1 MLSQHSRVLSSHS
14 RRTRPPAAGEDH
26 RALGF
31 DLLLQRTSDASVA
44 KLRFADPFPDSRIA
58 VTAPMRG
65 KAAYSGSGL
74 NIDSQGSVW
83 VTNRL
88 GNFERGK
95 GHA

>member
-1 MLSQHSRVLSSHS
+1 MLSQHSGVWGSHS

-88 GNFERGK
+88 VKLRARK
-95 GHA
+95 GSA